1 MGTLLPWVEFGF
13 EFFLNVQESP
23 GVEMLG
29 YLKRLMLVL
38 IMGSGMSVMAAT
50 PAASVAVEGADYKLL
65 TPAQPTID
73 PKKIVVTEFFSYQCS
88 HCYVFYPLVSSW
100 AAKLPKD
107 VLFERVP
114 VSLGRAAW
122 QPVAQAFYAL
132 QSMNK
137 LEQMESLLYSAIH
150 TQKTLMYDEA
160 SVTKFVSQHGVN
172 AAEFTAAYNSFGVKS
187 SQLAAEQK
195 MKTHMI
201 QGTPT
206 MVVNGKYIVNGEGT
220 KGYEEL
226 LQRTDRVIAMARA
239 EQARK

>member
-1 MGTLLPWVEFGF
+1 MTRLFIRLTVLCMFGLGLP
-13 EFFLNVQESP
+13 
-23 GVEMLG
+23 
-29 YLKRLMLVL
+29 
-38 IMGSGMSVMAAT
+38 VMASA
-50 PAASVAVEGADYKLL
+50 VAGSMAIEGADYKLL
-65 TPAQPTID
+65 APAQPTID

-88 HCYVFYPLVSSW
+88 HCYVFYPVVKSW

-114 VSLGRAAW
+114 ISLGRTAW

-132 QSMNK
+132 QVMGK
-137 LEQMESLLYSAIH
+137 VEQMDSLIFSAIH
-150 TQKTLMYDEA
+150 TQKTLMYDEE
-160 SVTKFVSQHGVN
+160 SVTKFVSQHGIS
-172 AAEFTAAYNSFGVKS
+172 AADFTAAYNSFGVKS
-187 SQLAAEQK
+187 SLLAAEQK
-195 MKTHMI
+195 MKSYKI

-226 LQRTDRVIAMARA
+226 LQRTDRVIALARA